1 VEGQGRHAQDTDAVS
16 GELVS
21 HIPSTERPAAVLE
34 GFRPYDAPA
43 AALYAERRWWL
54 GLTIGDMFDKSSDL
68 YPRKEAL
75 VGRTHGGTE
84 GRYSCADLR
93 RRVDELAVG
102 MLRAGFVPGD
112 RVLLQL
118 PNWPEFVIAYFALQK
133 AGLVMVLLTVNHTA
147 REVVH
152 LARLT
157 QPAGWIV
164 PGHYRK
170 TDYAPLIAQVRQD
183 VPAMDKVVV
192 VGGAVP
198 SGCLSFAALQ
208 DGAVGAE
215 EIRIVLEAARPEP
228 TAVCQILP
236 SGGTTGLPKG
246 APRTHNDYI
255 CNIEYKSKAWD
266 LNVTDRVLVATTVG
280 HNLALLV
287 CVTAAVFHGAGMVVL
302 DSTRPED
309 FCRTVQDERITAT
322 GLVPTLMS
330 RIAAFEALA
339 EYDLSSLNKVYV
351 GAANSPPD
359 LVRAV
364 ESRLG
369 VRYTNAFG
377 MVEGVCSES
386 RPDDPEDIVCNT
398 IGRPVCPYD
407 EVVTLDASGV
417 KTAAGIEGELAA
429 RGPGIFTGYF
439 NNPAANQQAFTPD
452 GYFRTGDLAVI
463 DERGVIRI
471 TGRLKDIII
480 RGGENIAARDVED
493 LISAHPGVE
502 YVAVV
507 GLPDPDLGEV
517 VCAVVKP
524 RSGASLDADGIVSH
538 LESLE
543 APKKFIPARVEIVQT
558 IPLTAAGKADKKLLR
573 QQITATTTGA
583 AGGEEKSA

>member
-1 VEGQGRHAQDTDAVS
+1 VNG
-16 GELVS
+16 
-21 HIPSTERPAAVLE
+21 RPAPTIA
-34 GFRPYDAPA
+34 GFRPYDAAA
-43 AALYAERRWWL
+43 AALYTERRWWL
-54 GLTIGDMFDKSSDL
+54 GITVGDMFDKSSDL

-75 VGRTHGGTE
+75 VGWAGDGAE
-84 GRYSCADLR
+84 QRYSYAELR
-93 RRVDELAVG
+93 RHVDEMAFG

-133 AGLVMVLLTVNHTA
+133 AGLVMVLLTVNHSA
-147 REVVH
+147 REVAH

-164 PGHYRK
+164 PGRYRK

-183 VPAMDKVVV
+183 VPAMDKVIV
-192 VGGAVP
+192 VGDSVP
-198 SGCLSFAALQ
+198 AGCLSFASLQ
-208 DGAVGAE
+208 ESGVGADQ
-215 EIRIVLEAARPEP
+215 IRMVLETARPEP
-228 TAVCQILP
+228 AAVCQILP

-255 CNIEYKSKAWD
+255 CNVEYKSKAWD
-266 LNVTDRVLVATTVG
+266 LNVTDRVLVGTTVG

-287 CVTAAVFHGAGMVVL
+287 CVSAAVFHGAGMVVL

-309 FCRTVQDERITAT
+309 FCRVVQDEGVTAT

-330 RIAAFEALA
+330 RIAAFDLLA
-339 EYDLSSLNKVYV
+339 DYDLSALQKVYV

-364 ESRLG
+364 ERGLG

-377 MVEGVCSES
+377 MVEGPCSQS
-386 RPDDPEDIVCNT
+386 RPDDPEEIVCNT

-407 EVVTLDASGV
+407 DLVTLDAAGAKTPPGV
-417 KTAAGIEGELAA
+417 EGELAA
-429 RGPGIFTGYF
+429 RGPGIFTGYY
-439 NNPAANQQAFTPD
+439 NNPAANQRAFTPD

-493 LISAHPGVE
+493 LISAYPEVE
-502 YVAVV
+502 YVAVI
-507 GLPDPDLGEV
+507 GLPDPDLGEA
-517 VCAVVKP
+517 VCAVIKP
-524 RSGASLDADGIVSH
+524 RAGATIDPAAIVAFLEGVDA
-538 LESLE
+538 
-543 APKKFIPARVEIVQT
+543 PRKFIPAWTEIVEA
-558 IPLTAAGKADKKLLR
+558 IPLTAAGKADKKALK
-573 QQITATTTGA
+573 QQITERIAGD
-583 AGGEEKSA
+583 AGGGEKTA